1 MSYETIKAKYADKV
15 KAHGRLGIWL
25 IDDPAEML
33 AVSEF
38 APFVVET
45 NGGVRPE

>member
-1 MSYETIKAKYADKV
+1 VDAAYAEKV

-25 IDDPAEML
+25 IDDPDEMP
-33 AVSEF
+33 AVREF